1 MTARDRN
8 ARIKQMIEH
17 ERGTGTLA
25 PLLLYFQDPD
35 APAGRRFLGAC
46 IVEAYGVVT
55 AVQKA
60 HRLGVNPGGAVV
72 VYDAPAHDVSVR
84 DRLITSDEE
93 MAQLGFTRKAV
104 LA

>member
-8 ARIKQMIEH
+8 ARIKQMIDH
-17 ERGTGTLA
+17 ERGTGTLE
-25 PLLLYFQDPD
+25 PLLLYFQDPE
-35 APAGRRFLGAC
+35 APAGRRFFGAC

-60 HRLGVNPGGAVV
+60 HRLGINPGGAVV
-72 VYDAPAHDVSVR
+72 VYDAPAHDPSAR
-84 DRLITSDEE
+84 DRLITSDDEI
-93 MAQLGFTRKAV
+93 AQLGFGRKAV